1 MRLSYVNNWAK
12 VDVHHI
18 NRNSRQ
24 RRVEIHNMILKTII
38 KTYLKPDLMNRSL
51 VINNLTIF
59 TDTNDT
65 NEECFF

>member
-12 VDVHHI
+12 VDVHHR
-18 NRNSRQ
+18 NRSSRQ

-51 VINNLTIF
+51 IINNLTIF
-59 TDTNDT
+59 TDMNDT
-65 NEECFF
+65 NEERFF